1 MKYYTL
7 AYYNDSAYGIE
18 GWNEGEE
25 IYETKEAAKAAVIK
39 YYRDLLTKYYAA
51 PMTKHQIYKFESR
64 VHILEAERLYEEYA
78 YNNEPAK
85 YKRAAQY
92 INGVTKIRIHEHNTE
107 PFVVAHLDLLYKIN
121 IESAFKDYY
130 TYINAL
136 VENIKRNIE
145 EIDNTI
151 LDTPFPTKIIEG
163 NIIGGDTIR
172 EKLNTI
178 TFETKCIVDI
188 ISKL

>member
-7 AYYNDSAYGIE
+7 AYYNESVYGID

-64 VHILEAERLYEEYA
+64 VHTLEAERLHEEYA

-85 YKRAAQY
+85 YKKAAQY

-107 PFVVAHLDLLYKIN
+107 PFVVAHFDLLYKMN
-121 IESAFKDYY
+121 IKNVFEDYY
-130 TYINAL
+130 TYINA
-136 VENIKRNIE
+136 VIGSIKRNIE
-145 EIDNTI
+145 N
-151 LDTPFPTKIIEG
+151 LDVKIVEDV
-163 NIIGGDTIR
+163 IGGNTIR
-172 EKLNTI
+172 EKLDTI
-178 TFETKCIVDI
+178 TFEAKTILDI
-188 ISKL
+188 INKL